1 MAIASDRV
9 GHTITKTAL
18 SELSGEESCAM
29 SRAMDDLAV
38 WLFPNAPYADTTE
51 EYILACKNNTALQRI
66 RDVLEGDA

>member
-1 MAIASDRV
+1 
-9 GHTITKTAL
+9 
-18 SELSGEESCAM
+18 M